1 MGVVVGEAE
10 KHTPTCLSKLE
21 NDQTL
26 TATSLAVLV
35 ATDRQSDFDRALA
48 TVHHVLVQTSVWW
61 FNQTKN
67 IVANHLLGL
76 TLSCYKSPL
85 FLVEFTVPVYITG
98 PTITS
103 MLINDKDGSRDF
115 FGHNLQDGYIQQQK
129 RFWAIVVAKL
139 LRIHTSSLS
148 EAQRENRSNNSR
160 QRLHQAPIRG
170 LLSVATSCIP
180 LDAGRGMK

>member
-1 MGVVVGEAE
+1 MGVVVGKAE

-26 TATSLAVLV
+26 TATSLALFKDRVQLV

-85 FLVEFTVPVYITG
+85 FLAEFTVPVYITG

-103 MLINDKDGSRDF
+103 MFINNKNGSRDF
-115 FGHNLQDGYIQQQK
+115 FGHKLEDGYIQHQK
-129 RFWAIVVAKL
+129 LPRYLVGQGDEHDECILGVEVRSECMPQEQWDYFEKKAPALFTFGQGQAK
-139 LRIHTSSLS
+139 RH
-148 EAQRENRSNNSR
+148 
-160 QRLHQAPIRG
+160 
-170 LLSVATSCIP
+170 
-180 LDAGRGMK
+180 